1 MKHLL
6 PLLAAAAFLAGS
18 AHAQTP
24 LPPDLAK
31 AVHDYDQA
39 QIDGNE
45 AELNR
50 LLADDYVL
58 ANSSGATETKQQF
71 ISESI
76 GPQNKLDPFT
86 VEQPIEKVWD
96 NGAVMA
102 GVATISGLSGGTPFK
117 VTLRFSDIWAK
128 RNGTWQVIYTHA
140 SRQPG

>member
-1 MKHLL
+1 MKPFLF
-6 PLLAAAAFLAGS
+6 AAAFLVAGS
-18 AHAQTP
+18 AHAQA
-24 LPPDLAK
+24 LPTDLAK

-39 QIDGNE
+39 QIHGDE

-58 ANSSGATETKQQF
+58 VNSSGAMETKQQF
-71 ISESI
+71 IAESV
-76 GPQNKLDPFT
+76 GPGNKLDPFT

-96 NGAVMA
+96 NGAVMG
-102 GVATISGLSGGTPFK
+102 GVATVSGLSGGTPFK

>member
-1 MKHLL
+1 MKRLL
-6 PLLAAAAFLAGS
+6 TCVAAAAFLAGS
-18 AHAQTP
+18 AHAQTV
-24 LPPDLAK
+24 LPADLAK

-39 QIDGNE
+39 QVDGNE

-50 LLADDYVL
+50 LLADDYIL

-71 ISESI
+71 IAESI
-76 GPQNKLDPFT
+76 GPRNKLDPFT

-96 NGAVMA
+96 DGAVMG
-102 GVATISGLSGGTPFK
+102 GVATLTGLSSGAPFK

>member
-1 MKHLL
+1 MKLL
-6 PLLAAAAFLAGS
+6 LTLFTSAALLTGPAC
-18 AHAQTP
+18 AQT
-24 LPPDLAK
+24 LPADLAK

-71 ISESI
+71 IADSV
-76 GPQNKLDPFT
+76 GPGNKLDPFT

-96 NGAVMA
+96 DGAVMA
-102 GVATISGLSGGTPFK
+102 GVATLTGVSGGTPFK